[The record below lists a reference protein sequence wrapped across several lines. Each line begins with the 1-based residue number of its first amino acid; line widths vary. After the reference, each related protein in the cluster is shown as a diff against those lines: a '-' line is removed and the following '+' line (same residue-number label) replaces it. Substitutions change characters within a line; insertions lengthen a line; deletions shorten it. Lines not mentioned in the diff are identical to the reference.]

1 MNELNINQGK
11 AEKEARGYRNIAA
24 HAHVMSVE
32 EKLKMIYYTDVYRTF
47 VNRIILK
54 ILGYNQYFDL
64 TSYKNISIDNHL
76 PEKDYKKN
84 IDEIKEFY
92 KDYLK
97 PK

>member
-1 MNELNINQGK
+1 MF
-11 AEKEARGYRNIAA
+11 
-24 HAHVMSVE
+24 
-32 EKLKMIYYTDVYRTF
+32 YYTDVYRRF

-76 PEKDYKKN
+76 PEKDFKEN

-92 KDYLK
+92 KYYLK